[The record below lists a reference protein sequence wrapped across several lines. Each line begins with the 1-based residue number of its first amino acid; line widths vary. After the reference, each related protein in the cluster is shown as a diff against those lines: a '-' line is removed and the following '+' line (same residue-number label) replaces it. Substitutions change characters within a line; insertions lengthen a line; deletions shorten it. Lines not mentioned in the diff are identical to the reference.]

1 MKTKALDIYADRSIR
16 KADSLIDAG
25 RYMEAYELVKTL
37 PESPQKI
44 ALLMRIKK
52 KSRVYLDSA
61 MVNMKRREWAKA
73 RAYLEMYLDLTQDPK
88 GVSLLQK
95 VNENLVKQ
103 AEYHYMKALEMF
115 QRGDILGAYAHAEVA
130 YELMPNNE
138 KYRRVYEKLSALY
151 RRYGK

>member
-1 MKTKALDIYADRSIR
+1 
-16 KADSLIDAG
+16 
-25 RYMEAYELVKTL
+25 MEAYDLVKTL

-44 ALLMRIKK
+44 ALIMRIKRK
-52 KSRVYLDSA
+52 ARVYLDSA
-61 MVNMKRREWAKA
+61 MVNIKRKEWAKA

-95 VNENLVKQ
+95 VNENLRKQ

-115 QRGDILGAYAHAEVA
+115 QKGDILGAYAHAEVA

-151 RRYGK
+151 RRYGR